1 MPKES
6 IHARKINLVRRE
18 IAEKAFALFMKHGF
32 DAVTFDD
39 VATAAGV
46 SRRTL
51 FRYFE
56 TKEDIVVS
64 QLEQF
69 GERAGHF
76 IALRPANE
84 RPATAVLRSMHQV
97 LDALLAEPERLRPL
111 VALIGQTPRL
121 RARMAD
127 KHAKWTAALAA
138 PLAKRMRGRRAAAA
152 AAAIAATSVA
162 LFGLALNR
170 WIEDGRSPLGSL
182 LDECFADVFG
192 S

>member
-1 MPKES
+1 MPKVS
-6 IHARKINLVRRE
+6 IHARKTDLVRRE
-18 IAEKAFALFMKHGF
+18 IAERAFALFMKRGF

-39 VATAAGV
+39 VAAAAGV

-56 TKEDIVVS
+56 TKEDLVVS

-76 IALRPANE
+76 LALRPANE
-84 RPATAVLRSMHQV
+84 RPPVAVLRSMHQV
-97 LDALLAEPERLRPL
+97 LDALLAQPEGLRPL
-111 VALIGQTPRL
+111 VLLIGQTPRL

-138 PLAKRMRGRRAAAA
+138 PLAMRIKGRRAASA

-170 WIEDGRSPLGSL
+170 WIEDGRQSLGAR